1 MIEWLIP
8 TGVFWVIAAV
18 QFGGLLDA
26 ENGSG
31 FQQALGL
38 LVTFAIYL
46 GLVAALKLALG
57 GLGIFGQVILPT
69 ALPLLF
75 LGWLGRL
82 GFRLVG
88 VRLVPARFSAET
100 H

>member
-1 MIEWLIP
+1 MQWLIP
-8 TGVFWVIAAV
+8 IGVFWVIAAV

-31 FQQALGL
+31 LQQALGL

-46 GLVAALKLALG
+46 GLALALRLALG
-57 GLGIFGQVILPT
+57 GPFGVFGSVIFPT
-69 ALPLLF
+69 ALPLLA

-88 VRLVPARFSAET
+88 VRLVSARFSAGA

>member
-1 MIEWLIP
+1 MIQWLIP
-8 TGVFWVIAAV
+8 AGVFWVIAAV

-38 LVTFAIYL
+38 VVTFAIYM
-46 GLVAALKLALG
+46 GIVAALRLALG
-57 GLGIFGQVILPT
+57 GLGTLGLVVLPT
-69 ALPLLF
+69 GLPLLA

-88 VRLVPARFSAET
+88 VRLVSARFSADA

>member
-1 MIEWLIP
+1 MIQWLIP
-8 TGVFWVIAAV
+8 IGLFWVIAAV

-26 ENGSG
+26 KSGSG
-31 FQQALGL
+31 LQQVLGL
-38 LVTFAIYL
+38 LVTYAIYL
-46 GLVAALKLALG
+46 GIVTLLRLALG
-57 GLGIFGQVILPT
+57 GLGTLGLVILPT
-69 ALPLLF
+69 ALPLLA

-88 VRLVPARFSAET
+88 VRIEPARFSAEA

>member
-8 TGVFWVIAAV
+8 AGVFWVIAAV